1 MADSKFLH
9 IKGSRTQVYKTLPSN
24 DVGNDGDIILS
35 QIQGRGVYLCSK
47 VNGRWHVS
55 SKMEELRKIEKT
67 STKDFKTDKL
77 RVLDDLSIGR
87 GTTQITKDEAKFSSS
102 LKIKEAANA
111 ISDTAAYGQL
121 WVKTATPNEL
131 YFTTD
136 AGDDIQITSGTATA
150 FV

>member
-55 SKMEELRKIEKT
+55 TKMEELRKIEKT
-67 STKDFKTDKL
+67 SLKDLKL
-77 RVLDDLSIGR
+77 NSI
-87 GTTQITKDEAKFSSS
+87 K
-102 LKIKEAANA
+102 
-111 ISDTAAYGQL
+111 
-121 WVKTATPNEL
+121 V
-131 YFTTD
+131 
-136 AGDDIQITSGTATA
+136 
-150 FV
+150 